1 MDRTSPRTNKK
12 TSSRSGKKASVRP
25 LTHVEVPLDDL
36 EIKLA
41 VKLGDGDL
49 TLGIRRAVV
58 FASMRQL

>member
-1 MDRTSPRTNKK
+1 MDRPSLRTNKK
-12 TSSRSGKKASVRP
+12 KSSHSGKKASVSP

-36 EIKLA
+36 EMKLA

-58 FASMRQL
+58 FVSMRQF

>member
-1 MDRTSPRTNKK
+1 
-12 TSSRSGKKASVRP
+12 
-25 LTHVEVPLDDL
+25 VPLDDL